1 MRAFALCFG
10 PWQLN
15 RPSTYS
21 DRQLTIEAPANRTSY
36 WVYRTETES
45 GRTWVLSNGAWREV
59 TAK

>member
-1 MRAFALCFG
+1 
-10 PWQLN
+10 LN